1 MEAILSTVD
10 TISVLFPPFLDAA
23 FAVVA
28 FASVITA
35 ITPTPRDDE
44 FVGKLY
50 KALEWLALNFGHA
63 KEIAPNRVG
72 GRFVAG

>member
-1 MEAILSTVD
+1 MDAMTNFVGFVSE
-10 TISVLFPPFLDAA
+10 LFPPFLDAA

-28 FASVITA
+28 LASAITA
-35 ITPTPRDDE
+35 LTPTPRDDE

-50 KALEWLALNFGHA
+50 RLLEWFALNFGHA
-63 KEIAPNRVG
+63 KEVPPNRVG